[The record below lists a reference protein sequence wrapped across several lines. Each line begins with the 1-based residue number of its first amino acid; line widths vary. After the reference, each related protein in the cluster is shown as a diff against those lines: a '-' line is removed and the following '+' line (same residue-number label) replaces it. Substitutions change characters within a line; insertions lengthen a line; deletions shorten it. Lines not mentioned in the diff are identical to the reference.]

1 MAQLQRAHGH
11 IAEMFAENCAEAAR
25 FRRIS
30 LIGLRGAGKS
40 TLGKRLVEDLG

>member
-1 MAQLQRAHGH
+1 MLQRVRTS
-11 IAEMFAENCAEAAR
+11 IAGMFADHGDEAAR

-40 TLGKRLVEDLG
+40 TLGKRLKEDLG

>member
-1 MAQLQRAHGH
+1 MEQLQRVHDH
-11 IAEMFAENCAEAAR
+11 IAEMFAENGDEAAR

>member
-1 MAQLQRAHGH
+1 MAQLHRVHGY
-11 IAEMFAENCAEAAR
+11 IAEMFVENCAEAAR